1 MIDSARELLK
11 TEKGKMNMTNN
22 DVILVV
28 DDEHGVR
35 ESFNVILEDHFRVLL
50 AGTGEEALDI
60 IAKNTI
66 DLILLD
72 IRLPDM
78 DGLELLKKL
87 KGIDPNTEIIMVTA
101 VKEIETA
108 VKAIK
113 LGAYEYVVK
122 PFKVDDMLT
131 LISRALEKRSLV
143 REVTYLRSELER
155 IQSSEKI
162 IGESKEMRD
171 IFSLMS
177 NISDS
182 DGAVLIQGESG
193 TGKELIARE
202 IHNLSSRKNQP
213 FVVVNS
219 AAIPATLMESEI
231 FGHNRG
237 AFTGANHT
245 TLGKLEIADKGT
257 VFLDDVNTLDISMQA
272 KLLRV
277 IQEKEFERLGSTKVI
292 KVDVRFVAASNED
305 LAELKSEGK
314 FREDL
319 FYRLNVFPIKLPP
332 LRERKGDIC
341 LLLNHFLELQTK
353 KTGKPQKRFS
363 MKAIKHLEGY
373 GWPGNIRELQNIVE
387 RLFTIIR
394 KPVIRFK
401 DISTLHT
408 GKRQIKSIKNMSLK
422 DAVNTFEK
430 QYIAEALEFVG
441 RNKKRAAEILGIH
454 RNTLLSK
461 IKQLDLKA

>member
-1 MIDSARELLK
+1 
-11 TEKGKMNMTNN
+11 MNNN
-22 DVILVV
+22 ETILVV

-35 ESFNVILEDHFRVLL
+35 KSFKVVLEDEYSVFL
-50 AGTGEEALDI
+50 AGTGEEAIDI
-60 IAKNTI
+60 TVKNTI

-72 IRLPDM
+72 IRLPDI
-78 DGLELLKKL
+78 DGLHLLEKL

-113 LGAYEYVVK
+113 LGAYDYVVK
-122 PFKVDDMLT
+122 PFNVDDMLT
-131 LISRALEKRSLV
+131 LINRALEKRSLV

-155 IQSSEKI
+155 IQPSEKI
-162 IGESKEMRD
+162 IGESKEMKD
-171 IFSLMS
+171 IFNLIS
-177 NISDS
+177 NISES
-182 DGAVLIQGESG
+182 GGAVLIQGESG

-213 FVVVNS
+213 FVVINS
-219 AAIPATLMESEI
+219 AAIPSTLMESEI
-231 FGHNRG
+231 FGHNMG
-237 AFTGANHT
+237 AFTGANRT

-292 KVDVRFVAASNED
+292 KVDVRFVAAANED
-305 LAELKSEGK
+305 LAELKSQGR

-332 LRERKGDIC
+332 LRERKGDIS
-341 LLLNHFLELQTK
+341 LLLNHSLEHQAK
-353 KTGKPQKRFS
+353 KTGKPQKRLS
-363 MKAIKHLEGY
+363 MRAIKHLEGY
-373 GWPGNIRELQNIVE
+373 DWPGNVRELQNIVE
-387 RLFTIIR
+387 RLFTIIK
-394 KPVIRFK
+394 KPVIRLK
-401 DISTLHT
+401 DIPTINT
-408 GKRQIKSIKNMSLK
+408 GTKQIKNIKNMSLR

-454 RNTLLSK
+454 RNTLLIK
-461 IKQLDLKA
+461 IKQLDLKV

>member
-1 MIDSARELLK
+1 LLK
-11 TEKGKMNMTNN
+11 TEKGKKKMTNN

-35 ESFNVILEDHFRVLL
+35 ESFNVILEDQFRVLL
-50 AGTGEEALDI
+50 AGTGEKALDI
-60 IAKNTI
+60 MAKNTI

-78 DGLELLKKL
+78 DGLDLLRKL

-155 IQSSEKI
+155 IQPSEKI

-171 IFSLMS
+171 IFSLIS

-237 AFTGANHT
+237 AFTGASHT

-257 VFLDDVNTLDISMQA
+257 AFLDDVNTLDITMQA

-305 LAELKSEGK
+305 LAELKSQGR

-332 LRERKGDIC
+332 LRERKGDIS
-341 LLLNHFLELQTK
+341 LLLNHFLELQAK
-353 KTGKPQKRFS
+353 KTGKPPKRFS
-363 MKAIKHLEGY
+363 MRAIKHLEGY
-373 GWPGNIRELQNIVE
+373 DWPGNVRELQNIVE

-394 KPVIRFK
+394 RPLIRFK
-401 DISTLHT
+401 DISTFNT
-408 GKRQIKSIKNMSLK
+408 GRRQIKSIKNMGLK